1 MGVRFLNRL
10 IQEKCSSSTKSV
22 RRIHFEQLRGKKIAV
37 DVSIFMYRFLAEGAL
52 LENMYLMASIFRYY
66 DINAIFVFDGPPPA
80 QKTDVIEQR
89 KKKKDAAKKQY
100 SSMEALLRTKQKE
113 DRIDRH
119 EIIEIE
125 ETMTQ
130 LKKQFIHIRD
140 NDISNVK
147 DLIVSFGFTIVDA
160 EGEAD
165 ALCAKLAN
173 KRRVYACMSDDTDM
187 FVYGCPFVLRH
198 VSFLN
203 HSAICY
209 DTEDIMKTM
218 GISHSDFKM
227 LCVVSGTDYNTDAG
241 AVVASAGVASAG
253 VASGGGRV
261 VVDPYDASGNS
272 ASSTMYQRIFNLYD
286 NLQEYIRLGEKEK
299 KKYEHGFYEW
309 LEVKKKYHT
318 NLISLLENERMFDLS
333 GVGSSDQYK
342 QLVVLNRK
350 DVNKRRII
358 EIMMKEDF
366 IFIESHPE
374 DRKILDA
381 LSKGCGSIT
390 SSAVYGVGNW
400 ESACASS
407 HAAVAAVAA
416 TTASRLI
423 SSPESS
429 SASSSYA
436 SASASASAS
445 ATTSPQE
452 LIASR
457 RETNI
462 DNQTI
467 MTDAMLAVK
476 DYDKQELSQ
485 DYKAAILA
493 SEVYG
498 VDANSLTDLKRKI
511 RSSPSAS
518 KPVNIKK
525 RTA

>member
-1 MGVRFLNRL
+1 
-10 IQEKCSSSTKSV
+10 
-22 RRIHFEQLRGKKIAV
+22 
-37 DVSIFMYRFLAEGAL
+37 
-52 LENMYLMASIFRYY
+52 
-66 DINAIFVFDGPPPA
+66 
-80 QKTDVIEQR
+80 
-89 KKKKDAAKKQY
+89 
-100 SSMEALLRTKQKE
+100 
-113 DRIDRH
+113 
-119 EIIEIE
+119 
-125 ETMTQ
+125 
-130 LKKQFIHIRD
+130 
-140 NDISNVK
+140 
-147 DLIVSFGFTIVDA
+147 LIVSFGFTIVDA

-218 GISHSDFKM
+218 GITHSDFKM
-227 LCVVSGTDYNTDAG
+227 LCVVSGTDYNTNVASP
-241 AVVASAGVASAG
+241 VASAGDRAS
-253 VASGGGRV
+253 

-286 NLQEYIRLGEKEK
+286 NLKEYIRLDEKEK

-309 LEVKKKYHT
+309 LEVKKKYDI

-350 DVNKRRII
+350 DINKRRII

-381 LSKGCGSIT
+381 ISKGCGSIT

-416 TTASRLI
+416 NTASRLI

-429 SASSSYA
+429 SSSSA
-436 SASASASAS
+436 
-445 ATTSPQE
+445 SPQE

-457 RETNI
+457 RETII
-462 DNQTI
+462 DNQAI
-467 MTDAMLAVK
+467 MADAMLAVK
-476 DYDKQELSQ
+476 DYETQEHSQ
-485 DYKAAILA
+485 DYKASILA

-511 RSSPSAS
+511 RSSS

-525 RTA
+525 RTE

>member
-1 MGVRFLNRL
+1 VRQIIFTMGVRFLNRL

-100 SSMEALLRTKQKE
+100 SSMESLLRIKQKE
-113 DRIDRH
+113 NRVDRH

-218 GISHSDFKM
+218 GITHSDFKM
-227 LCVVSGTDYNTDAG
+227 LCVVSGTDYNTNVASP
-241 AVVASAGVASAG
+241 VASAGDRAS
-253 VASGGGRV
+253 

-286 NLQEYIRLGEKEK
+286 NLKEYIRLDEKEK

-309 LEVKKKYHT
+309 LEVKKKYDI

-350 DVNKRRII
+350 DINKRRII

-381 LSKGCGSIT
+381 ISKGCGSIT

-416 TTASRLI
+416 NTASRLI

-429 SASSSYA
+429 SSSA
-436 SASASASAS
+436 
-445 ATTSPQE
+445 SPQE

-457 RETNI
+457 RETII
-462 DNQTI
+462 DNQAI
-467 MTDAMLAVK
+467 MADAMLAVK
-476 DYDKQELSQ
+476 DYETQEHSQ
-485 DYKAAILA
+485 DYKASILA

-511 RSSPSAS
+511 RSSS

-525 RTA
+525 RTE